1 MKDNSL
7 RDRIQGNW
15 KQLSGNV
22 RHEWGKLTH
31 NDVEQVKGDVEVL
44 TGKIQERYGVTKA
57 EAIKQIDHCTGPAS
71 STHQTEQSDSNAQ
84 AD

>member
-1 MKDNSL
+1 MQDNSL
-7 RDRIQGNW
+7 QDRIQGNW
-15 KQLSGNV
+15 KQLSGSV

-44 TGKIQERYGVTKA
+44 TGKIQDRYGVTKA
-57 EAIKQIDHCTGPAS
+57 EATKQIDHWS
-71 STHQTEQSDSNAQ
+71 SKFQAHQTDQSDSSTQ

>member
-1 MKDNSL
+1 VKDNSL

-15 KQLSGNV
+15 KQLSGNA

-44 TGKIQERYGVTKA
+44 AGKIQERYGVTEA
-57 EAIKQIDHCTGPAS
+57 EARKQIEQWAS
-71 STHQTEQSDSNAQ
+71 KFHAHQTEQSNSDTSAN
-84 AD
+84 